1 MNRRTWA
8 YIGLGVVF
16 LAVGGPAFVAS
27 YRHAISVVQKYGA
40 ASDQVL
46 AGWMPLT
53 TDGMLILVLIV
64 MGVRRLSGQP
74 VGWLPWTAF
83 GAGMIATIAANLAA
97 APIDPSSWGAT
108 VGALAVALWPPV
120 TVMLT
125 LELGAISLEAIR
137 RWDSPAPTVEPLT
150 QSEVLTESHT
160 LPPSA
165 EVAPP
170 VEPRTVAEAVAE
182 STAWT
187 FDDAV
192 AWAVREGAGAKR
204 IQSHTGLSEHHSKRA
219 AAEAKTRRGLRV
231 AR

>member
-1 MNRRTWA
+1 MNRRSGA

-83 GAGMIATIAANLAA
+83 GAGMVATIAANLAA

-137 RWDSPAPTVEPLT
+137 RWDSPTATAEPLT

-160 LPPSA
+160 LPETEPA
-165 EVAPP
+165 A
-170 VEPRTVAEAVAE
+170 PRTVAEAVAE
-182 STAWT
+182 SSAWT

>member
-1 MNRRTWA
+1 MNRRVWA

-83 GAGMIATIAANLAA
+83 GAGMVATIAANLAA

-125 LELGAISLEAIR
+125 LELGAVSLEAIR
-137 RWDSPAPTVEPLT
+137 RWDSPPPTVEVLT
-150 QSEVLTESHT
+150 QSDP
-160 LPPSA
+160 LPEPVI
-165 EVAPP
+165 EAPP
-170 VEPRTVAEAVAE
+170 VEPRTVADVVAE
-182 STAWT
+182 TSPTAWS

-192 AWAVREGAGAKR
+192 AWAAREGAGAKR
-204 IQSHTGLSEHHSKRA
+204 IQAHTGLSEYKAKQA
-219 AAEAKTRRGLRV
+219 AKQAKEPPGLRV